1 MKIRK
6 ISLSDDYLVEA
17 IREGGKRKE
26 EAIKYIIN
34 KNIGFIYKI
43 QRKLH
48 LDETAAKDAYLDAV
62 VAVMQQIENSIYRRE
77 NKISSYL
84 YQIFYFKSVD
94 IVRRSATNLETYVEE
109 FSEQEDES
117 KDTLL
122 TLEQEEQVKRIVRIL
137 DNMGEPCKQ
146 ILMDWG
152 FWGYSI
158 QDIAARMNVDD
169 PLKISRRKYK
179 CLEEI
184 RERLQQIMSL

>member
-1 MKIRK
+1 
-6 ISLSDDYLVEA
+6 
-17 IREGGKRKE
+17 
-26 EAIKYIIN
+26 
-34 KNIGFIYKI
+34 
-43 QRKLH
+43 
-48 LDETAAKDAYLDAV
+48 
-62 VAVMQQIENSIYRRE
+62 
-77 NKISSYL
+77 
-84 YQIFYFKSVD
+84 
-94 IVRRSATNLETYVEE
+94 LETYVEE